1 MCICV
6 CIYIYIT
13 RLASKEIPSPSNKI
27 HWEVGRGEHL
37 SAPLWGLAGLQVC
50 SGHFGI
56 RVKISSL
63 LEIDTRFLD
72 LPVRSLVTMPTDLS
86 RIPFLNQCPEEV
98 I

>member
-1 MCICV
+1 MTI
-6 CIYIYIT
+6 
-13 RLASKEIPSPSNKI
+13 KE
-27 HWEVGRGEHL
+27 
-37 SAPLWGLAGLQVC
+37 GLAGTQAR

-72 LPVRSLVTMPTDLS
+72 LPVRSLVIMPTELS
-86 RIPFLNQCPEEV
+86 RVPFLNRYQEEV